1 MTPCTITE
9 NYSDRSGQATWAGS
23 SIAADPDFRAFISG
37 PVCERLEDAE
47 EGQAFAAE
55 LTGLAGTGVAVETVE
70 AVLTA
75 DDYERQPWEVG
86 EAMAEVLLAEHRGAI
101 WPWNTER
108 DKRTPKASLP
118 GADLIGFV
126 TLDDG
131 EASLAIGE
139 VKTSAD
145 EDRPPGVV
153 NGRGGM
159 AHQLERLERDRAL
172 QVTILKW
179 LRPRCDGTDY
189 WPLYESAVRRFLN
202 SRGRDFILFG
212 LLMRDTIPHALD
224 LEARGKALGAVD
236 APTAYELSAWY
247 LPHPI
252 AEWPQLAAGATQ

>member
-1 MTPCTITE
+1 
-9 NYSDRSGQATWAGS
+9 
-23 SIAADPDFRAFISG
+23 
-37 PVCERLEDAE
+37 
-47 EGQAFAAE
+47 
-55 LTGLAGTGVAVETVE
+55 
-70 AVLTA
+70 
-75 DDYERQPWEVG
+75 
-86 EAMAEVLLAEHRGAI
+86 
-101 WPWNTER
+101 
-108 DKRTPKASLP
+108 
-118 GADLIGFV
+118 LIGFV

-159 AHQLERLERDRAL
+159 AHQLERLESDRAL

-179 LRPRCDGTDY
+179 LRPRCNGTDY

-202 SRGRDFILFG
+202 SQGRDFILFG
-212 LLMRDTIPHALD
+212 LLMRDTTPHALD

-247 LPHPI
+247 LPHPV
-252 AEWPQLAAGATQ
+252 AEWPQLAAGVAQ

>member
-1 MTPCTITE
+1 MTPSTITE
-9 NYSDRSGQATWAGS
+9 HYADASGQAAWAGS

-37 PVCERLEDAE
+37 PVRERLEDAAE
-47 EGQAFAAE
+47 ADAFAAE
-55 LTGLAGTGVAVETVE
+55 LTGLAGTGVAVETVQ

-75 DDYERQPWEVG
+75 DGHERQPWEVG

-126 TLDDG
+126 TLEDG
-131 EASLAIGE
+131 EAALAIGE

-145 EDRPPGVV
+145 ENRPPGVI

-159 AHQLERLERDRAL
+159 AHQLERLERDWVL
-172 QVTILKW
+172 QGTILKW
-179 LRPRCDGTDY
+179 LRPRCKGTDY
-189 WPLYESAVRRFLN
+189 WLLYESAVRRFLS

-212 LLMRDTIPHALD
+212 LLMRDTTPHVLD
-224 LEARGKALGAVD
+224 LEARGKALGRVD

-252 AEWPQLAAGATQ
+252 TEWPQLAAGGTR